1 MSLFANL
8 KLAARRTLSP
18 VARPLWRRIRPRIK
32 KITDL
37 FKLSAAWH
45 QLAPSLI
52 NAAAS
57 VSAISRE
64 QQRMKRDHDEEITR
78 LRAEIAELREAVAR
92 RADK

>member
-8 KLAARRTLSP
+8 KLAARRAISP
-18 VARPLWRRIRPRIK
+18 LARPLWRRIRPRIK
-32 KITDL
+32 KVTDL

-57 VSAISRE
+57 VAAISRE
-64 QQRMKRDHDEEITR
+64 QQRMKRDHDEEIAR

-92 RADK
+92 RADR